1 MQLLL
6 EETKMW
12 NLSEGLSIRVSLS
25 KRASK
30 YQLLLLSI
38 CFRYGLQSHSRQEH
52 GVVNPAIPTTSK
64 KYKINDKR
72 KFTFQR
78 KKRKKVNSFLFFG
91 KKTARENS
99 NLDFFSFQSSSSEP
113 EEIKISDSEP
123 EEDPDSSESFETVE
137 RRIVISKKKPK
148 ISKSEKPFYMGL
160 REAEILGENEAF
172 QPKLK
177 LEDIYKHPERHTTLP
192 LPIKDEQDDSDQV
205 RTDEESIS
213 KSDFVNKVR
222 RRSESQKSSPD
233 IEEIESKPKTV
244 IKKERIE
251 RILKE
256 EPMSTDEPEII
267 VLDWNKR
274 YYNYF

>member
-1 MQLLL
+1 M
-6 EETKMW
+6 
-12 NLSEGLSIRVSLS
+12 
-25 KRASK
+25 
-30 YQLLLLSI
+30 
-38 CFRYGLQSHSRQEH
+38 
-52 GVVNPAIPTTSK
+52 VNPAIPTTSK

-91 KKTARENS
+91 KKNRAGKFK
-99 NLDFFSFQSSSSEP
+99 LGFFFFFQSSSSEP

-267 VLDWNKR
+267 VLD
-274 YYNYF
+274 

>member
-1 MQLLL
+1 M
-6 EETKMW
+6 
-12 NLSEGLSIRVSLS
+12 
-25 KRASK
+25 
-30 YQLLLLSI
+30 
-38 CFRYGLQSHSRQEH
+38 
-52 GVVNPAIPTTSK
+52 VNPAIPTTSK

-91 KKTARENS
+91 KKKPRGKIQTWI
-99 NLDFFSFQSSSSEP
+99 FFSFQSSSSEP

-213 KSDFVNKVR
+213 KSDFV
-222 RRSESQKSSPD
+222 
-233 IEEIESKPKTV
+233 TW
-244 IKKERIE
+244 
-251 RILKE
+251 LW
-256 EPMSTDEPEII
+256 
-267 VLDWNKR
+267 LAL
-274 YYNYF
+274 

>member
-1 MQLLL
+1 M
-6 EETKMW
+6 
-12 NLSEGLSIRVSLS
+12 
-25 KRASK
+25 
-30 YQLLLLSI
+30 
-38 CFRYGLQSHSRQEH
+38 
-52 GVVNPAIPTTSK
+52 
-64 KYKINDKR
+64 
-72 KFTFQR
+72 
-78 KKRKKVNSFLFFG
+78 FFG
-91 KKTARENS
+91 KKNRAGKFK
-99 NLDFFSFQSSSSEP
+99 LGFFFFFQSSSSEP